1 MTWWDM
7 ELNNVQYRSRETYRM
22 AKARDD
28 AKRERAKFGVAA
40 HAYDQLERQTRAM
53 KEEEARAEA
62 HQNRLVESE
71 RRREIVESAE
81 KSKTEREQL
90 RLERAKLEA
99 EARQQELAERRESV
113 EKLQGL
119 EKAAEQFTRECRAAA
134 DRYAHPARIEYM
146 GLGRSLRVG
155 PAVESVL
162 GPSPADPGDPPP
174 LPPLSSARLA
184 FMQERMNP
192 LGYYCPPHDEFMGR
206 RRIPPGSF
214 RPMDIDE
221 AVTAVSTG
229 SIRERLAGKA
239 ALQERAQAYQE
250 SVNEQRTV
258 LWQQDLERSYQ
269 AELER
274 CAEGPV
280 REAGLHAK
288 VIMHSVSSMKAKV
301 GSIESRAE
309 DVLATR
315 VRIVSQHAKDK
326 AAIARRAE
334 EIASLSSMFEEALAD
349 YANGF
354 APTVESFVEACA
366 GYSLRD
372 YAPDSVEL
380 VGRWDAETGEAVIDF
395 ALPKLWPPAVKEVV
409 VSQAAEM
416 TVDRKFDDAER
427 RGMEMAVERELP
439 LRVAVEV
446 LNRDYAGKITRLT
459 VNAWRRGLPIDGV
472 MRGVVCCESLTTVPA
487 EVRAYDGNAEGFMRA
502 VGARYDS
509 TGDSPVIPAATSV
522 VAGTLD
528 HGDLLERAGVFLP
541 LLFANNPL
549 VGIVADVVEQVS
561 ESAIPKPSS
570 RASNPFEPVPAAPR
584 PFKTDREA
592 ERLKLEAD
600 LSDLEKA
607 VRESGPDLAGLR
619 GFDERLEAL
628 ASRVELDGSSDGRR
642 RVNALARRLGASR
655 SG

>member
-1 MTWWDM
+1 
-7 ELNNVQYRSRETYRM
+7 
-22 AKARDD
+22 
-28 AKRERAKFGVAA
+28 
-40 HAYDQLERQTRAM
+40 M
-53 KEEEARAEA
+53 KEDA
-62 HQNRLVESE
+62 
-71 RRREIVESAE
+71 
-81 KSKTEREQL
+81 KTERERI
-90 RLERAKLEA
+90 RLERSKLEA
-99 EARQQELAERRESV
+99 GARQQELAERRESV
-113 EKLQGL
+113 EKLQGM
-119 EKAAEQFTRECRAAA
+119 EKAAEQFTSECRAAA

-146 GLGRSLRVG
+146 GLGRSLRVS

-162 GPSPADPGDPPP
+162 GPLPADPGDPPS
-174 LPPLSSARLA
+174 LPPLSSARLE
-184 FMQERMNP
+184 FMQERMHP
-192 LGYYCPPHDEFMGR
+192 LGYSCPPYDEFMGR
-206 RRIPPGSF
+206 RRIPPGNF

-570 RASNPFEPVPAAPR
+570 RASSPSGIALNPLEPALADNPFM
-584 PFKTDREA
+584 A
-592 ERLKLEAD
+592 ERAAERRKLEAD
-600 LSDLEKA
+600 LSEFEKA
-607 VRESGPDLAGLR
+607 VGEGVPDPAALGDFSA
-619 GFDERLEAL
+619 RLKAL
-628 ASRVELDGSSDGRR
+628 ATRVELDGSPVRRR